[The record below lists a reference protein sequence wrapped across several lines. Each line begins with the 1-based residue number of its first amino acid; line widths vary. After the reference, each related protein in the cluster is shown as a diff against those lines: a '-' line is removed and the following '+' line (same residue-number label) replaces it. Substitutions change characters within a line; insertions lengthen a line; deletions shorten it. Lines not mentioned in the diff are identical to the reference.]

1 MTKIYAIDFDGTIA
15 ETEWPEI
22 IGPRMGTVEFIRE
35 LQERGDQW
43 ILWTMREGKHLAAA
57 IAWLKGLGLN
67 PDAVNDNLPE
77 LKEKWGNNPRKPFAD
92 VYIDDHN
99 CGGLRLED

>member
-1 MTKIYAIDFDGTIA
+1 M
-15 ETEWPEI
+15 E
-22 IGPRMGTVEFIRE
+22 TVEFIRR

-43 ILWTMREGKHLAAA
+43 ILWSMREGAPLEEAL
-57 IAWLKGLGLN
+57 AWLKGMGLN
-67 PDAVNDNLPE
+67 PDAVNDNLPQ
-77 LKEKWGNNPRKPFAD
+77 LKDFFGNNPRKVFAN